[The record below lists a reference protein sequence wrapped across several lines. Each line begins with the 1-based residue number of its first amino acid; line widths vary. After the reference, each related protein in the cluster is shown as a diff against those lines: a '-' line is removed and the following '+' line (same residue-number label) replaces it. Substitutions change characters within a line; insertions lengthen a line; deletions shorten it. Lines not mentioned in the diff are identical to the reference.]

1 MKNFI
6 QPGDVVTVTAPT
18 GGVSSGDGVI
28 IGSLFGIATKTAAQG
43 EAVELATTGV
53 YDLPKLSSAVITA
66 GARVSWDATEK
77 EVVLPDEDMYP
88 IGISLV
94 AAGNG
99 ITTVRVRLDGSSTE
113 AAAA

>member
-6 QPGDVVTVTAPT
+6 QPGDVVTVIAPT

-28 IGSLFGIATKTAAQG
+28 VGSLFGIAAKTAAQG
-43 EAVELATTGV
+43 ESVELATTGV

-66 GARVSWDATEK
+66 GARVSWDTAGK
-77 EVVLPDEDMYP
+77 QVVLPDEDMYP
-88 IGISLV
+88 IGIALI

-99 ITTVRVRLDGSSTE
+99 ITTVRVRLDGISTE